1 MTPND
6 AAAEPTYGEP
16 MTRTA
21 HIEELAS
28 RESAGI
34 QVSLFWSR
42 EGNTLSVVVRDNR
55 TGEEFSLAAD
65 PGEAMDVFRHPFAYT
80 ATRGVVSTLAADGEP
95 VATR

>member
-1 MTPND
+1 MSAT
-6 AAAEPTYGEP
+6 TQ
-16 MTRTA
+16 
-21 HIEELAS
+21 IEELAS

-55 TGEEFSLAAD
+55 TGEEFSLV
-65 PGEAMDVFRHPFAYT
+65 PEPEEVMDVYRHPFAY
-80 ATRGVVSTLAADGEP
+80 AARRRVASTLACDEEP

>member
-1 MTPND
+1 MTQ
-6 AAAEPTYGEP
+6 T
-16 MTRTA
+16 T

-34 QVSLFWSR
+34 QVTLFWSR

-55 TGEEFSLAAD
+55 TGEEFSLA
-65 PGEAMDVFRHPFAYT
+65 PEPEEVMDVYRHPFAY
-80 ATRGVVSTLAADGEP
+80 AARRGVASTLASDWEP

>member
-1 MTPND
+1 VKLIMT
-6 AAAEPTYGEP
+6 A
-16 MTRTA
+16 TA

-34 QVSLFWSR
+34 QVALYWSR
-42 EGNTLSVVVRDNR
+42 EDNTLSVVVRDNR

-65 PGEAMDVFRHPFAYT
+65 PGEAMQVFRHPFAYK
-80 ATRGVVSTLAADGEP
+80 ASRGAVSTLAADGEA